1 LNFVPECTSRLTS
14 KPEQC
19 VLGRAWHLGHLVTE
33 SLAVA
38 PVCGPRLFE
47 HLKTKRLTKRV
58 VQKPDGRYLIYYE
71 PGARKAH

>member
-1 LNFVPECTSRLTS
+1 M
-14 KPEQC
+14 
-19 VLGRAWHLGHLVTE
+19 RALRCSAAPSIWATWVTE

-58 VQKPDGRYLIYYE
+58 VQKPDGRYLIYYA
-71 PGARKAH
+71 PRATK